1 MIRTRSPLSP
11 GRSPGLAR
19 LACMRRAASVRPEP
33 GSNSPSRPR
42 ITRKEPGSPRS
53 ESRLRRPPVPSGN
66 CVPPRRVWC
75 DTELTCGCRRR
86 SRSANGARTG
96 FRLSLLCFQETAL
109 RPPPKR
115 RRITDTRPR
124 NRWSEALRA
133 RRARASQKRYKNVGV
148 NRLRSSGPVRAGAIR
163 RAGRGTTL
171 VRPPRR
177 VKPPPA
183 RGPARNGAS
192 PPGRPGRRSRRPTA
206 PGPRPRAGRRS
217 SPRPP

>member
-11 GRSPGLAR
+11 GRSPVLAR

-42 ITRKEPGSPRS
+42 GSPESAGFPSIGELPS
-53 ESRLRRPPVPSGN
+53 EVTDLVGQLCAAPNRPLQPARVRHGIDMWVLPSIGTKSITTGN
-66 CVPPRRVWC
+66 
-75 DTELTCGCRRR
+75 
-86 SRSANGARTG
+86 SARTG

-148 NRLRSSGPVRAGAIR
+148 NRLRSSGPVRTGAIR
-163 RAGRGTTL
+163 RAGRGARL
-171 VRPPRR
+171 ASLPR
-177 VKPPPA
+177 
-183 RGPARNGAS
+183 
-192 PPGRPGRRSRRPTA
+192 
-206 PGPRPRAGRRS
+206 
-217 SPRPP
+217 